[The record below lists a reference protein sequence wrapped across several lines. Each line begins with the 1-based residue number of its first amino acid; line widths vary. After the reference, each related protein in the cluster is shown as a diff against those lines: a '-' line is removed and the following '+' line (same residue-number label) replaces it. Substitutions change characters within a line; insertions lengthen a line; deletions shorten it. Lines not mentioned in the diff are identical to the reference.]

1 MIKRNVFRKEKEVNR
16 FINLLKQTEKIN
28 IDLLINYLENET
40 DFFVAPASSNY
51 HGNYYGGLL
60 EHSLLV
66 YDNMVKINNM
76 LINPFNKNEL
86 IISGLLHDICKSN
99 FYTDSIRNKKIDN
112 KWVQEP
118 YFAVDDMNPLGHG
131 EKSVIIIQQFIKLN
145 ENELYAIRWH
155 MMSYDDVTRGYT
167 GNLSLTNALTK
178 YPIITLIHMA
188 DLFSISLLLKEVKND

>member
-1 MIKRNVFRKEKEVNR
+1 M
-16 FINLLKQTEKIN
+16 LLQM
-28 IDLLINYLENET
+28 
-40 DFFVAPASSNY
+40 PP
-51 HGNYYGGLL
+51 
-60 EHSLLV
+60 V
-66 YDNMVKINNM
+66 YF
-76 LINPFNKNEL
+76 P
-86 IISGLLHDICKSN
+86 SGLLHDICKSN